1 MTTVFS
7 FTDVIPPDSTIALGD
22 VHGQIQLF
30 EQFLD
35 WVRDSDARVI
45 LLGDL
50 IDRSRNPGDD
60 LLVLDLVQKLCQD
73 PESWGLAS
81 FTSVQG
87 NHEQLLLNA
96 IDGYGVMDWIH
107 NGGDYENLSKL
118 EEHEDW
124 IRELPYYV
132 TVGYTLFSHA
142 GVFPGEDPSQSMHS
156 LTNREKFVWNRGAFL
171 QRGPQFEKWSKTL
184 KKCVFGHTPRKDA
197 QPWEIPN
204 GICIDT
210 GCFFSGI
217 LTAYNSTNN
226 TFKQF
231 ELS

>member
-7 FTDVIPPDSTIALGD
+7 FTDVIPPDSTISLGD

-35 WVRDSDARVI
+35 WVRNSDARVI

-60 LLVLDLVQKLCQD
+60 LLVLELVQKLCQD

-87 NHEQLLLNA
+87 NHERMFLNA
-96 IDGYGVMDWIH
+96 VDGYGVFDWYR
-107 NGGDYENLSKL
+107 NGGDVENFSRL
-118 EEHEDW
+118 EKHADW
-124 IRELPYYV
+124 IRQLPYYV
-132 TVGYTLFSHA
+132 TVNDTLFSHA
-142 GVFPGEDPSQSMHS
+142 GVFPGENPSKYMNS
-156 LTNREKFVWNRGAFL
+156 LTNREKFVWNRGTFL
-171 QRGPQFEKWSKTL
+171 KVGPRFEEWTKTL
-184 KKCVFGHTPRKDA
+184 KKCVFGHTPVSA
-197 QPWEIPN
+197 MPYLVPN
-204 GICIDT
+204 GVCIDT
-210 GCFFSGI
+210 MSFKTGV
-217 LTAYNSTNN
+217 LTAYNSTYD
-226 TFKQF
+226 TFTQF